1 MMNDPSSGT
10 PAADQY
16 AQEEQ
21 PGGFCIKIYVGVD
34 GQVQSIRTE
43 TEMDESGEGA
53 EQKGGQPM
61 STDQALQQVRQMIE
75 QGQDSAA
82 PQRTADE
89 EAMDGY
95 RGAGR
100 RNVVGVNDVFSR
112 S

>member
-1 MMNDPSSGT
+1 MMNDPANGT

-16 AQEEQ
+16 VQEGQ
-21 PGGFCIKIYVGVD
+21 PGGFCIKIYVGAD
-34 GQVQSIRTE
+34 GQVQSVQADAE
-43 TEMDESGEGA
+43 AHDEEGKPA
-53 EQKGGQPM
+53 GQAM
-61 STDQALQQVRQMIE
+61 SMDQALQQVRQLIE
-75 QGQDSAA
+75 RGPDAAA

-100 RNVVGVNDVFSR
+100 RNVVGVNDLFSR